1 MQYVILGNG
10 AAGNSAAERL
20 RQNDPHA
27 SIALVCAERHPHYSR
42 VALPRFVRGQ
52 ITEDKVMMRSVE
64 SYAKLNIDAQLGVKA
79 LGINAETKRVKCDD
93 GRTLAY
99 DKLLIA
105 TGGRPRPSAWAQPGD
120 DRRSLPFQTV
130 DDARAIISLTSEA
143 RHVLVVGG
151 GFIGYELA
159 ESIAFRKQAKV
170 TWMMRGPWFLP
181 HVLDA
186 SAGAIAR
193 NLAEE
198 AGVDLITNDEIETID
213 KSSAGYRVTTR
224 SGRRLDVDLIA
235 QGIGIDYHTEVALT
249 AGLVAAPGI
258 RTDSRL
264 RTPVQDIYA
273 AGDIALFY
281 NERTGRYTQTGS
293 WDSAIAQGKTVADNM
308 AGGDAP
314 FVDVSTY
321 TTSLFGSTLAVL
333 GDVHAGA
340 ARGEKI
346 TIESDGDDYRQFHI
360 VNGKLVGAIL
370 IGSPKGRKRFIELIR
385 TEVPVSAGIEEVPR
399 LNVA

>member
-1 MQYVILGNG
+1 MRYVILGNG

-20 RQNDPHA
+20 RRNDPNA
-27 SIALVCAERHPHYSR
+27 SIVLVCAERYPHYSR

-52 ITEDKVMMRSVE
+52 ISEDKVMMRSVE
-64 SYAKLNIDAQLGVKA
+64 SYSNANIDARFGVNA
-79 LGINAETKRVKCDD
+79 VGIDPSTKTVQCDD
-93 GRTLAY
+93 ARIVPY

-120 DRRSLPFQTV
+120 NRISMPFQTI
-130 DDARAIISLTSEA
+130 DDARALIALSADA
-143 RHVLVVGG
+143 RHVLVIGG

-170 TWMMRGPWFLP
+170 TWIMRGPWFLP
-181 HVLDA
+181 HVLDP

-198 AGVDLITNDEIETID
+198 AGVDLITSDEIETID
-213 KSSAGYRVTTR
+213 KCATGYRVATR

-249 AGLVAAPGI
+249 AGLVGAPGI

-264 RTPVQDIYA
+264 QTAVKDIYA

-281 NERTGRYTQTGS
+281 NERTGRHTQTGS
-293 WDSAIAQGKTVADNM
+293 WDSAISQGKTVADNM
-308 AGGDAP
+308 AGDDVP
-314 FVDVSTY
+314 FLDVSTY

-340 ARGEKI
+340 PVGEKV
-346 TIESDGDDYRQFHI
+346 TFESEGRSYRQFHI
-360 VNGKLVGAIL
+360 VDGKLAGAIL
-370 IGSPKGRKRFIELIR
+370 IGSPKGRKRFIELIQ
-385 TEVPVSAGIEEVPR
+385 TGAPVSAGLEEVLHP
-399 LNVA
+399 NVG